1 MTELFLERNF
11 DPPINTASVFSM
23 ALQAMD
29 CFNIHSVNWQHSFL
43 SSDGVK
49 MLCWF
54 RAPDMESA
62 RIAMRQS
69 QVDMRV
75 FWRGSVHDKPGLTR
89 DEIKTA
95 NVLVERNF
103 DEAVSLQEI
112 QAIEDAGSWC
122 LESRDVHF
130 VRSFFS
136 ADHKRMICLYRAP
149 DAESVRE
156 AQRQAG
162 VPFTEAR
169 SFKTLGPEDII

>member
-1 MTELFLERNF
+1 MTDLFLERNF
-11 DPPINTASVFSM
+11 DPPINTASVTSM
-23 ALQAMD
+23 ALDAMG

-43 SSDGVK
+43 ASNGTK

-54 RAPDMESA
+54 RAPDMESG

-69 QVDMRV
+69 HIDTRV
-75 FWRGSVHDKPGLTR
+75 LWRGSVHIKPGLTEEMA
-89 DEIKTA
+89 DTA

-103 DEAVSLQEI
+103 EEAVTLQEI
-112 QAIEDAGSWC
+112 QAIEDAGTWC

-130 VRSFFS
+130 VQTFFS

-149 DAESVRE
+149 DAESVRI

-162 VPFTEAR
+162 VPFTEAW
-169 SFKTLGPEDII
+169 SFKIVGPEDML